1 MFLRSWS
8 LPSILVLPC
17 MASLVAKKKG
27 NKLYYYVVESARVDG
42 QPRIVHQAYL
52 GTAEKVADLVKDRT
66 APVPLSATMRDFG
79 LPGALWLAAQ
89 QTGVFSLLESLWLP
103 PRSGPSPA
111 HYLLLAAIHR
121 ICQPGP
127 KTEVSDWYDRT
138 VLRSL
143 WKIPPERF
151 TSQAFWDAFEQI
163 LPEAS
168 SGDDPLEDAQL
179 RLLALWKEKPAI
191 SRRLLAYD
199 TTNFYTYIAST
210 NTRNELA
217 QRGHNKQ
224 GRHNL
229 RQVGLSYVLDGESG
243 LSLCHHVYPGNVAD
257 AEEFPVALERIQRLL
272 ARHAIPP
279 ETVTLVFDRG
289 TAALA
294 NTVLLKEAGVGWISA
309 LPWNQAPA
317 EFRQRPVEGLPAC
330 SSAQPGVQAA
340 AEKLL
345 VHGEEYLCVLKY
357 SATFAAEQL
366 HSVSASLSKVLGAL
380 KRLAVEMARPGNRLT
395 PVGIE
400 AKIHRW
406 LAAPFLSELV
416 HYQILDEP
424 GGRRLVFQVDHAAL
438 QTLLMHR
445 LGRTLLIT
453 NRLDWTAEQ
462 VVAAYAGQQAIEQVF
477 RGLKEGNW
485 LNWQPLYHWT
495 DSKIRVHAFYCLLG
509 LSLLHYVR
517 RQAQAFWPSIT
528 IEDLQKELEQ
538 IQQFVLLYPAQ
549 GAGPY
554 RTATVVST
562 QSLIQKGL
570 AETLGLQQF
579 GSTPRG

>member
-1 MFLRSWS
+1 
-8 LPSILVLPC
+8 
-17 MASLVAKKKG
+17 MASLIAKRKKH
-27 NKLYYYVVESARVDG
+27 KLYYYVVDSARVQG
-42 QPRIVHQAYL
+42 RPRIVHQTYL
-52 GTAEKVADLVKDRT
+52 GSAEKVAALLKERT
-66 APVPLSATMRDFG
+66 APLPLSATRRELG

-89 QTGVFSLLESLWLP
+89 QSGVFALLQSLWGP

-111 HYLLLAAIHR
+111 HYLLLAAMHR
-121 ICQPGP
+121 ICSPGP
-127 KTEVSDWYDRT
+127 KTAVADWYQQT
-138 VLRSL
+138 ILAPL
-143 WKIPPERF
+143 WGFAPEQF
-151 TSQAFWDAFEQI
+151 SSQAFWDCFEQL
-163 LPEAS
+163 LPEKEAAAQS
-168 SGDDPLEDAQL
+168 EERDPLEEAQA
-179 RLLALWKEKPAI
+179 RLLGLWKEKQLV

-199 TTNFYTYIAST
+199 TTNFHTFIATT
-210 NTRNELA
+210 NTRNTVA

-279 ETVTLVFDRG
+279 RDRHLG
-289 TAALA
+289 FRQGHGGAGQYRLAERGRIRLDLGAALEPSPGGIPPA
-294 NTVLLKEAGVGWISA
+294 SRWKVYPLAA
-309 LPWNQAPA
+309 APS
-317 EFRQRPVEGLPAC
+317 R
-330 SSAQPGVQAA
+330 GVQAA

-366 HSVSASLSKVLGAL
+366 HSVSASLSKVLAAL

-395 PVGIE
+395 PAGIE

-406 LAAPFLSELV
+406 LAAPFLAELV

-424 GGRRLVFQVDHAAL
+424 GGRRLVFQVDHAAVQEL
-438 QTLLMHR
+438 VTHR

-453 NRLDWTAEQ
+453 NHLDWTAEQ

-477 RGLKEGNW
+477 RGLKEGDW

-517 RQAQAFWPSIT
+517 RQAQSFWPSIT
-528 IEDLQKELEQ
+528 IEELQKELEQ

-570 AETLGLQQF
+570 ADTLGLQQF

>member
-1 MFLRSWS
+1 
-8 LPSILVLPC
+8 
-17 MASLVAKKKG
+17 MASLIAKRKKH
-27 NKLYYYVVESARVDG
+27 KLYYYVVDSARVQG
-42 QPRIVHQAYL
+42 RPRIVHQTYL
-52 GTAEKVADLVKDRT
+52 GSAEKVAALLKERT
-66 APVPLSATMRDFG
+66 APLPLSATRRELG

-89 QTGVFSLLESLWLP
+89 QSGVFALLQSLWGP

-111 HYLLLAAIHR
+111 HYLLLAAMHR
-121 ICQPGP
+121 IGAPGP
-127 KTEVSDWYDRT
+127 KTEVADWYRQT
-138 VLRSL
+138 ILSPL
-143 WKIPPERF
+143 WGFEPEQF
-151 TSQAFWDAFEQI
+151 SSQAFWNCFEQL
-163 LPEAS
+163 LPEKEAS
-168 SGDDPLEDAQL
+168 AQSEERDPLEEAQV
-179 RLLALWKEKPAI
+179 RLLGLWKEKQLL

-199 TTNFYTYIAST
+199 TTNFHTFIATT
-210 NTRNELA
+210 NTRNTVA

-224 GRHNL
+224 GRHHL

-272 ARHAIPP
+272 TRHAIPP
-279 ETVTLVFDRG
+279 ETVTLVFDKG
-289 TAALA
+289 PAALA
-294 NTVLLKEAGVGWISA
+294 HTVLLKEAGFGWISA
-309 LPWNQAPA
+309 LPWNQAPW
-317 EFRQRPVEGLPAC
+317 EFRQRPVKALPAC

-345 VHGEEYLCVLKY
+345 VHGEEYRCVLKY
-357 SATFAAEQL
+357 SATFATEQL
-366 HSVSASLSKVLGAL
+366 HSLSASLSKLLGAL

-406 LAAPFLSELV
+406 LAAPFLSGLV
-416 HYQILDEP
+416 HHQILDEP
-424 GGRRLVFQVDHAAL
+424 GGRSLLFQVDHAAL
-438 QTLLMHR
+438 QKLVMHR

-453 NRLDWTAEQ
+453 NRRDWTAEQ

-477 RGLKEGNW
+477 RGLKEGDW
-485 LNWQPLYHWT
+485 PNWQPLYHWT

-517 RQAQAFWPSIT
+517 RQAQSFWPSIT
-528 IEDLQKELEQ
+528 LEELQKQLEQ

-570 AETLGLQQF
+570 VETLGLQRF
-579 GSTPRG
+579 ATTPRG

>member
-1 MFLRSWS
+1 M
-8 LPSILVLPC
+8 
-17 MASLVAKKKG
+17 
-27 NKLYYYVVESARVDG
+27 
-42 QPRIVHQAYL
+42 
-52 GTAEKVADLVKDRT
+52 
-66 APVPLSATMRDFG
+66 
-79 LPGALWLAAQ
+79 
-89 QTGVFSLLESLWLP
+89 
-103 PRSGPSPA
+103 
-111 HYLLLAAIHR
+111 
-121 ICQPGP
+121 
-127 KTEVSDWYDRT
+127 
-138 VLRSL
+138 
-143 WKIPPERF
+143 
-151 TSQAFWDAFEQI
+151 
-163 LPEAS
+163 
-168 SGDDPLEDAQL
+168 
-179 RLLALWKEKPAI
+179 
-191 SRRLLAYD
+191 
-199 TTNFYTYIAST
+199 
-210 NTRNELA
+210 A

-279 ETVTLVFDRG
+279 ETVTLVFDKG

-294 NTVLLKEAGVGWISA
+294 NTVLLKEAGLGWISA

-317 EFRQRPVEGLPAC
+317 EFRQRPVEALPAC

-395 PVGIE
+395 PAGIE

-406 LAAPFLSELV
+406 LSAPFLSELV

-424 GGRRLVFQVDHAAL
+424 GGRRLVFQVDHAAVQEL
-438 QTLLMHR
+438 VTHR

-453 NRLDWTAEQ
+453 NHLDWTAEQ

-477 RGLKEGNW
+477 RGLKEGDW

-517 RQAQAFWPSIT
+517 RQAQSFWPSIT
-528 IEDLQKELEQ
+528 IEELQKELEQ

-570 AETLGLQQF
+570 ADTLGLQQF